1 MKRSKAVLWGVLTAA
16 FFLLALSAALLERAG
31 VSLTDQLGG
40 ALTGIG
46 TGGWAF
52 CLTHFLTEL
61 YFRFR
66 PKARRAQEI
75 GEKDERNRAI
85 RGEAAYRALL
95 NSSAVFLAE
104 WLVLLVL
111 DVPAWI
117 YLLVA
122 AAYLAN
128 FGCYLYHVL
137 KLQNR
142 M

>member
-75 GEKDERNRAI
+75 GEKDERNPGYPGRGRLPRPAQQLRGFSGRVAGAAGPGRPRMDLPAGGPRPTWPTLDAI
-85 RGEAAYRALL
+85 
-95 NSSAVFLAE
+95 STM
-104 WLVLLVL
+104 
-111 DVPAWI
+111 
-117 YLLVA
+117 
-122 AAYLAN
+122 
-128 FGCYLYHVL
+128 C
-137 KLQNR
+137 
-142 M
+142 